1 MPQGDAPSETLTVN
15 TGSCQEEVH
24 AEDEDLGTSYPKSL
38 SL

>member
-1 MPQGDAPSETLTVN
+1 MPQGDAPSETVTAN

-24 AEDEDLGTSYPKSL
+24 MEDEDLETSYLKSL